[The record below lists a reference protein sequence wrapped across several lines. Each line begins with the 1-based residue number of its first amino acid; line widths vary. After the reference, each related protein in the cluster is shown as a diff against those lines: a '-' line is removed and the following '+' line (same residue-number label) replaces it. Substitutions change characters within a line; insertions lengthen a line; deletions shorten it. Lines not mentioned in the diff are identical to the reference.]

1 MKISTVITMG
11 LIVLLIYLLGTN
23 LIRYNTIIEGNTV
36 TLDSSDIEHIYTNKQ
51 KLQNMTSQQAN
62 IEAEIKQIKNELN
75 PIKTSYKKKNK
86 EMTAVTEKAEKEM
99 RKQKEEAEKID

>member
-62 IEAEIKQIKNELN
+62 IEAEIK
-75 PIKTSYKKKNK
+75 T
-86 EMTAVTEKAEKEM
+86 
-99 RKQKEEAEKID
+99 